1 MSFSLVVICSYDQIA
16 ESIFKMDAI
25 SIAAS
30 IAGLITLADIIVV
43 RGYKYIKDVKNAEI
57 SVATLIDEVNKLS
70 GIL

>member
-1 MSFSLVVICSYDQIA
+1 
-16 ESIFKMDAI
+16 MDAI